1 MSRRAP
7 GWTVTWA
14 AAVLAFLHLP
24 LLVLVA
30 FSFNDSKISAGWE
43 GFTLHWYARL
53 LEREDLVVALQ
64 KSLLIGLTAT
74 ATATVFGTLFALGLS
89 RRKLPFKS
97 ALEGLLILPVV
108 TPEVVVGISLL
119 VLFVGVGVELGLLTI
134 YLAHVAFAIS
144 FVAIVVRARLDGM
157 DPHLVE
163 AALTLGA
170 DEWTAFRRVTLP
182 VLAPGIISGALL
194 AFTMSFDDFVITS
207 LVAGPGSTTLP
218 IAIYSMV
225 RRTIEPTVNALS
237 AVVLLGTTLL
247 LVAADRLGSDQS
259 GGKKG

>member
-1 MSRRAP
+1 VSRRP
-7 GWTVTWA
+7 PTWTLVWA
-14 AAVLAFLHLP
+14 TAVLAFLHTP

-30 FSFNDSKISAGWE
+30 FSFNDSKLSAGWE
-43 GFTLHWYARL
+43 GFTLRWYLRL
-53 LEREDLVVALQ
+53 LEREDLVTALQ
-64 KSLLIGLTAT
+64 RSLAIGLLAT
-74 ATATVFGTLFALGLS
+74 LVATVLGTLFALGLA
-89 RRKLPFKS
+89 RRGLRFKG
-97 ALEGLLILPVV
+97 ALEALLILPVV

-119 VLFVGVGVELGLLTI
+119 VLFVGVGMNLGMGTI
-134 YLAHVAFAIS
+134 FLAHVAFAIS

-182 VLAPGIISGALL
+182 VLAPGIVSGALL

-237 AVVLLGTTLL
+237 AVVLMATTVL
-247 LVAADRLGSDQS
+247 LVLADRMGSDS
-259 GGKKG
+259 SPRKKG

>member
-1 MSRRAP
+1 MSHRPP

-14 AAVLAFLHLP
+14 ALVLGFLHLP

-53 LEREDLVVALQ
+53 LERDDLVVALQ
-64 KSLLIGLTAT
+64 KSLLIGVSATLTAT
-74 ATATVFGTLFALGLS
+74 VLGTLFALGLA
-89 RRKLPFKS
+89 RRRLPFKG

-119 VLFVGVGVELGLLTI
+119 VLFVGVGVELGLFTI
-134 YLAHVAFAIS
+134 FLAHVAFAIS

-182 VLAPGIISGALL
+182 VLAPGIVSGALL

-237 AVVLLGTTLL
+237 AVVLLSTTLL
-247 LVAADRLGSDQS
+247 LVAADRLGSDKS
-259 GGKKG
+259 GSKKG